1 MMMMMTSKSIQ
12 ICVFMFPEQGVVYVL
27 DIECSQRFEFGGSKP
42 MAESQGGRLV
52 AAREAR
58 KECFAP
64 ALARANST
72 SEHQSITLSKIGD
85 CIV

>member
-1 MMMMMTSKSIQ
+1 MKLSWAVYAVIIDGQ
-12 ICVFMFPEQGVVYVL
+12 RIPDWIPETF
-27 DIECSQRFEFGGSKP
+27 RR
-42 MAESQGGRLV
+42 MLV

-64 ALARANST
+64 ALARAKST